1 MGTHPIFESDFDCL
15 TEKAKKKMLTPA
27 VARQSLTQVRY
38 SSGKLKEL
46 GIRLKSIR
54 NIEKITKTMKMISSA
69 KFAKASKTIGPAR
82 AFGEGAQSI
91 GADSTEGAEK
101 ELYVAVTSDRG
112 LCGALHTTICREIEA
127 EIAESQ
133 AAEKKLVTYGDKG
146 RVYFQSKGTAHMLL
160 EFKEAGRNDPSFEDA
175 SFIAQEIQ
183 ATGYDFEA
191 GIIKFN
197 HYASAMKQIPTNVPL
212 HSLSSLSKADLS
224 VYDSVDDQV
233 LSDYAQFNMTALI
246 FALIKENY
254 VAEQGARMVSMDGAS
269 KNAGD
274 MIDKLNLSFNRMRQA
289 VITTELSEI
298 ISGMVAIE

>member
-1 MGTHPIFESDFDCL
+1 MIAGRHTI
-15 TEKAKKKMLTPA
+15 
-27 VARQSLTQVRY
+27 TQVRN

-82 AFGEGAQSI
+82 AFGAGAQAI
-91 GADSTEGAEK
+91 TVDTADAER
-101 ELYVAVTSDRG
+101 EIYVAITSDRG

-127 EIAESQ
+127 EINAST

-146 RVYFQSKGTAHMLL
+146 RQYFQSKGTEHMLL

-183 ATGYDFEA
+183 STGYDFQS

-197 HYASAMKQIPTNVPL
+197 HYASAMKQIPTNAPM
-212 HSLSSLSKADLS
+212 HSVASLANADLS

-233 LSDYAQFNMTALI
+233 LSDYANFNMTALI

-254 VAEQGARMVSMDGAS
+254 VSEQGARMVSMDGAS

-274 MIDKLNLSFNRMRQA
+274 MIDKLTLSFNRMRQA

>member
-15 TEKAKKKMLTPA
+15 TEGLKMLAT
-27 VARQSLTQVRY
+27 RQSITQVRN

-82 AFGEGAQSI
+82 AFGEGAQAI

-127 EIAESQ
+127 EMAASTAEN
-133 AAEKKLVTYGDKG
+133 KRLITYGDKG
-146 RVYFQSKGTAHMLL
+146 RTYFQSKGPEPMLM

-175 SFIAQEIQ
+175 SFMAQEIQ
-183 ATGYDFEA
+183 ASGFEFEA

-197 HYASAMKQIPTNVPL
+197 HFASAMKQVPTNATM
-212 HSLSSLSKADLS
+212 HSVDSLQQADLS

-233 LSDYAQFNMTALI
+233 LSDYAEFNMTALI
-246 FALIKENY
+246 FPLIKENY
-254 VAEQGARMVSMDGAS
+254 VAEQGARMVSMDG
-269 KNAGD
+269 
-274 MIDKLNLSFNRMRQA
+274 
-289 VITTELSEI
+289 V
-298 ISGMVAIE
+298 

>member
-15 TEKAKKKMLTPA
+15 TEKAKKMLAP
-27 VARQSLTQVRY
+27 VGRQITQVRN

-82 AFGEGAQSI
+82 AFGEGAQ
-91 GADSTEGAEK
+91 AVDANTEGSTK
-101 ELYVAVTSDRG
+101 ELYLAVTSDRG
-112 LCGALHTTICREIEA
+112 LCGALHTTICREVEA
-127 EIAESQ
+127 EMAASSAEEIA
-133 AAEKKLVTYGDKG
+133 LVTYGDKG
-146 RVYFQSKGTAHMLL
+146 RAYFASRGTEKMLL

-175 SFIAQEIQ
+175 SFMAQEIQ
-183 ATGYDFEA
+183 ASGFEFES

-197 HYASAMKQIPTNVPL
+197 HFASAMKQVPTNATM

-224 VYDSVDDQV
+224 IYDSVDDQV
-233 LSDYAQFNMTALI
+233 LSDYAKFNMTALI

-254 VAEQGARMVSMDGAS
+254 VSEQGARMVSMDGAS

-274 MIDKLNLSFNRMRQA
+274 MIDKLTLSFNRMRQA

>member
-1 MGTHPIFESDFDCL
+1 MGI
-15 TEKAKKKMLTPA
+15 
-27 VARQSLTQVRY
+27 TQVRN

-46 GIRLKSIR
+46 GIRLKGIR

-69 KFAKASKTIGPAR
+69 KFAKASKTWGPAR
-82 AFGEGAQSI
+82 AFGEGAQAI
-91 GADSTEGAEK
+91 GASTEG
-101 ELYVAVTSDRG
+101 
-112 LCGALHTTICREIEA
+112 
-127 EIAESQ
+127 
-133 AAEKKLVTYGDKG
+133 AEKKLVTYGDKG
-146 RVYFQSKGTAHMLL
+146 RAYFQSKNTEHMLL
-160 EFKEAGRNDPSFEDA
+160 EFKEAGRNDP

-197 HYASAMKQIPTNVPL
+197 HYASAMKQVPTNVPL

-254 VAEQGARMVSMDGAS
+254 VSEQGARMVSMDGAS
-269 KNAGD
+269 KNAAD
-274 MIDKLNLSFNRMRQA
+274 MIDKLNLLFNRMRQA

>member
-1 MGTHPIFESDFDCL
+1 
-15 TEKAKKKMLTPA
+15 MLASRHTI
-27 VARQSLTQVRY
+27 TQVRN

-91 GADSTEGAEK
+91 GAATDGADK
-101 ELYVAVTSDRG
+101 VLFMAITSDRG

-127 EIAESQ
+127 EMNESD
-133 AAEKKLVTYGDKG
+133 ASEKKLVTYGDKG
-146 RVYFQSKGTAHMLL
+146 RVYFNSKGPQNMML

-183 ATGYDFEA
+183 AAGFDFDQ

-197 HYASAMKQIPTNVPL
+197 HYASAMKQVPTNVPL
-212 HSLSSLSKADLS
+212 HSHASLAKADLS

-233 LSDYAQFNMTALI
+233 LGDYAQFNMTALI

-254 VAEQGARMVSMDGAS
+254 VSEQGARMVAMDGAS

>member
-1 MGTHPIFESDFDCL
+1 MGVRFRLSNR
-15 TEKAKKKMLTPA
+15 MLA
-27 VARQSLTQVRY
+27 SRQTITQVRN

-82 AFGEGAQSI
+82 AFGEGAQAI
-91 GADSTEGAEK
+91 GASTEGAEK

-127 EIAESQ
+127 EMKEST

-146 RVYFQSKGTAHMLL
+146 RVYFQSKGTDNMLL

-212 HSLSSLSKADLS
+212 PSLSSLSKADLS

-254 VAEQGARMVSMDGAS
+254 VSEQGARMVSMDGAS

>member
-1 MGTHPIFESDFDCL
+1 MGVRFRLSNR
-15 TEKAKKKMLTPA
+15 MLA
-27 VARQSLTQVRY
+27 SRQTITQVRN

-82 AFGEGAQSI
+82 AFGAGAQAISVDT
-91 GADSTEGAEK
+91 ADAER
-101 ELYVAVTSDRG
+101 EIYVAITSDRG

-127 EIAESQ
+127 EINAST

-146 RVYFQSKGTAHMLL
+146 RQYFQSKGTEHMLL

-183 ATGYDFEA
+183 STGYDFQS

-197 HYASAMKQIPTNVPL
+197 HYASAMKQVPTNAPM
-212 HSLSSLSKADLS
+212 HSVASLANADLS

-233 LSDYAQFNMTALI
+233 LSDYANFNMTALI

-254 VAEQGARMVSMDGAS
+254 VSEQGARMVSMDGAS

>member
-1 MGTHPIFESDFDCL
+1 
-15 TEKAKKKMLTPA
+15 MLTPA

-82 AFGEGAQSI
+82 AFGEGAQ
-91 GADSTEGAEK
+91 AVDANTEGSTK
-101 ELYVAVTSDRG
+101 ELYLAITSDRG
-112 LCGALHTTICREIEA
+112 LCGALHTTICREVEA
-127 EIAESQ
+127 EMAASSAEEV
-133 AAEKKLVTYGDKG
+133 ALVTYGDKG
-146 RVYFQSKGTAHMLL
+146 RAYFASRGTDKMLL
-160 EFKEAGRNDPSFEDA
+160 EFKEAGRNDPTFEDA
-175 SFIAQEIQ
+175 SFMAQEII
-183 ATGYDFEA
+183 ASGFEFES

-197 HYASAMKQIPTNVPL
+197 HFASAMKQVPTNATM

-224 VYDSVDDQV
+224 IYDSVDDQV
-233 LSDYAQFNMTALI
+233 LSDYAEFNMTALI
-246 FALIKENY
+246 FALIKENF

>member
-1 MGTHPIFESDFDCL
+1 MGTHPIFESDLDCL
-15 TEKAKKKMLTPA
+15 TECSPHAKL
-27 VARQSLTQVRY
+27 SQVRN

-82 AFGEGAQSI
+82 AFGEGAQAI

-127 EIAESQ
+127 EMNESA

-146 RVYFQSKGTAHMLL
+146 RAYFQSKNTEYMLL

-183 ATGYDFEA
+183 ATGYDFD
-191 GIIKFN
+191 N
-197 HYASAMKQIPTNVPL
+197 
-212 HSLSSLSKADLS
+212 
-224 VYDSVDDQV
+224 DQV

-246 FALIKENY
+246 FALIKE
-254 VAEQGARMVSMDGAS
+254 
-269 KNAGD
+269 
-274 MIDKLNLSFNRMRQA
+274 
-289 VITTELSEI
+289 
-298 ISGMVAIE
+298 

>member
-1 MGTHPIFESDFDCL
+1 
-15 TEKAKKKMLTPA
+15 MLTP
-27 VARQSLTQVRY
+27 VGRQSLTQVRY

-82 AFGEGAQSI
+82 AFGEGAQ
-91 GADSTEGAEK
+91 AVDAEGSGEAASK
-101 ELYVAVTSDRG
+101 ELYLAVTSDRG
-112 LCGALHTTICREIEA
+112 LCGALHTTICREVEA
-127 EIAESQ
+127 EM
-133 AAEKKLVTYGDKG
+133 AASAADEVALVTYGDKG
-146 RVYFQSKGTAHMLL
+146 RAYFASKGADKLLL
-160 EFKEAGRNDPSFEDA
+160 EFKEAGRNDPTFEDA
-175 SFIAQEIQ
+175 SFMAQEIQ
-183 ATGYDFEA
+183 ASGFDFES

-197 HYASAMKQIPTNVPL
+197 HFASAMKQVPTNATM

-224 VYDSVDDQV
+224 IYDSVDDQV
-233 LSDYAQFNMTALI
+233 LSDYAEFNMTALI

>member
-15 TEKAKKKMLTPA
+15 TEKAEKKMLTPA

-91 GADSTEGAEK
+91 GASTEGAEK

-127 EIAESQ
+127 EINAST

-146 RVYFQSKGTAHMLL
+146 RQYFQSKGTQHMLL
-160 EFKEAGRNDPSFEDA
+160 EFKEAGRNDPTFEDA

-183 ATGYDFEA
+183 KTGYEFQS

-197 HYASAMKQIPTNVPL
+197 HYASAMKQVPTNAPM
-212 HSLSSLSKADLS
+212 HSLASLAAADLS

-233 LSDYAQFNMTALI
+233 LSDYANFNMTALI
-246 FALIKENY
+246 FALIKEL
-254 VAEQGARMVSMDGAS
+254 EWSQWTEHQRMP
-269 KNAGD
+269 
-274 MIDKLNLSFNRMRQA
+274 
-289 VITTELSEI
+289 
-298 ISGMVAIE
+298 AI

>member
-15 TEKAKKKMLTPA
+15 TEKAKKMLTP
-27 VARQSLTQVRY
+27 VVGRQTVTQVRY

-82 AFGEGAQSI
+82 AFGEGAQAVDASA
-91 GADSTEGAEK
+91 GSGEAATK
-101 ELYVAVTSDRG
+101 ELYLAVTSYRG
-112 LCGALHTTICREIEA
+112 LCGALHTTICREVEA
-127 EIAESQ
+127 DEVA
-133 AAEKKLVTYGDKG
+133 LVTYGDKG
-146 RVYFQSKGTAHMLL
+146 RAYFASKGADKMLL

-175 SFIAQEIQ
+175 SFMAQEIQ
-183 ATGYDFEA
+183 ASGFDFES

-197 HYASAMKQIPTNVPL
+197 HFASAMKQVPTNATM

-224 VYDSVDDQV
+224 IYDSVDDQV
-233 LSDYAQFNMTALI
+233 LSDYAEFNMTALI

-274 MIDKLNLSFNRMRQA
+274 MSDKLNLSFNRMRQA

>member
-46 GIRLKSIR
+46 GIPLKSIR

-82 AFGEGAQSI
+82 AFGEGAQ
-91 GADSTEGAEK
+91 AVDANTEGSTK
-101 ELYVAVTSDRG
+101 ELYLAITSDRG
-112 LCGALHTTICREIEA
+112 LCGALHTTICREVEA
-127 EIAESQ
+127 EMAASSAEEV
-133 AAEKKLVTYGDKG
+133 ALVTYGDKG
-146 RVYFQSKGTAHMLL
+146 RAYFASKGTENMLL
-160 EFKEAGRNDPSFEDA
+160 EFKEAGRNDPTFEDA
-175 SFIAQEIQ
+175 SFMAQEII
-183 ATGYDFEA
+183 ASGFEFES

-197 HYASAMKQIPTNVPL
+197 HFASAMKQVPTNATM

-224 VYDSVDDQV
+224 IYDSVDDQV
-233 LSDYAQFNMTALI
+233 LSDYAEFNMTALI
-246 FALIKENY
+246 FALIKENF

>member
-1 MGTHPIFESDFDCL
+1 
-15 TEKAKKKMLTPA
+15 MLTPA
-27 VARQSLTQVRY
+27 AARHSLTQVRY

-82 AFGEGAQSI
+82 AFGEGAQ
-91 GADSTEGAEK
+91 AVDANTEGSTK
-101 ELYVAVTSDRG
+101 ELYLAVTSDRG
-112 LCGALHTTICREIEA
+112 LCGALHTTICREVEA
-127 EIAESQ
+127 EMAASSAEEIA
-133 AAEKKLVTYGDKG
+133 LVTYGDKG
-146 RVYFQSKGTAHMLL
+146 RAYFASRGTENMLL

-175 SFIAQEIQ
+175 SFMAQEIQ
-183 ATGYDFEA
+183 ASGFEFES

-197 HYASAMKQIPTNVPL
+197 HFASAMKQVPTNATM

-224 VYDSVDDQV
+224 IYDSVDDQV
-233 LSDYAQFNMTALI
+233 LSDYAEFNMTALI
-246 FALIKENY
+246 FALIKENF